1 MGMDWVF
8 DCLPRPVA
16 GVRER
21 EARSGS
27 SSDRFLDFMDRCGL
41 PGPGDME
48 AFLGAG
54 GLFAL
59 DAELPMF
66 CQCGVGVKLA
76 TPLLPLVCTLI
87 NLLTPRLEM
96 AIPAIPSA
104 LELSIEAQQSRYIKS
119 MLGN

>member
-8 DCLPRPVA
+8 DCLRRPVA

-27 SSDRFLDFMDRCGL
+27 SSDRFLHFMDRCRL

-76 TPLLPLVCTLI
+76 RYWCRWRI
-87 NLLTPRLEM
+87 
-96 AIPAIPSA
+96 AIVILSLKIDYVNSA
-104 LELSIEAQQSRYIKS
+104 SQLSARYISSTHCQKY
-119 MLGN
+119 MI